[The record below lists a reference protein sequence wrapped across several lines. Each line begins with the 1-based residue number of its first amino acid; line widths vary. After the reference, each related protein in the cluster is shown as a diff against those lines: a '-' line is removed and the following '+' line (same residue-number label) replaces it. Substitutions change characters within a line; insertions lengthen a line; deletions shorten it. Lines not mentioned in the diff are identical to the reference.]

1 MLEITPSASRMVR
14 DFLTQRGTQSAVRV
28 TLEGGG

>member
-14 DFLTQRGTQSAVRV
+14 DFLAQRGLQSAVRV